1 MVGKA
6 YYGAGHTAQLADF
19 LEAIREKRQTEVTMA
34 DAADSAALV
43 LAVYESERTGGWVE
57 IPNYSLFRKGRQ

>member
-1 MVGKA
+1 M
-6 YYGAGHTAQLADF
+6 ADF

-57 IPNYSLFRKGRQ
+57 IPNY

>member
-1 MVGKA
+1 ME
-6 YYGAGHTAQLADF
+6 YD
-19 LEAIREKRQTEVTMA
+19 EASRAARESGTSFAEANAITMA

-57 IPNYSLFRKGRQ
+57 IPNY